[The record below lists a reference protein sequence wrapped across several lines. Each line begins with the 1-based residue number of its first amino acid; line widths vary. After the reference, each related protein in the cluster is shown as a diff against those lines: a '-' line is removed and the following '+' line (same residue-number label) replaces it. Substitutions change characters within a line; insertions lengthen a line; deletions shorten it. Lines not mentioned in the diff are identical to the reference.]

1 MHIVHIIT
9 SLGHGGA
16 QSALCR
22 LCLNDRNNRHTII
35 AMIEGGRHE
44 PELRE
49 HGIEILGL
57 GIRRQRDVMAGS
69 LRLWTLLRRYRPD
82 VVQTWMY
89 HPDLIGGI
97 VARLAGLRHV
107 CWGIRHSSLEPGHS
121 ARSTIMIAKACAW
134 LSRWVPER
142 VVCCAH
148 QAAEVHH
155 ALGYDRRKS
164 VVISN
169 GYDLSS
175 FYPRASCLPPSP
187 SRAMPDDPSLTG
199 VEARLGERLGRATG
213 MPELDDGMPVL
224 DAEVPVQD
232 IPTPGNSVPVVGMV
246 GRFNPQKDHE
256 GLLRAL
262 AIVKRRGHDFRCRL
276 IGPEIDEHNP
286 RLLAWLR
293 TGDLHDRVELL
304 GARADIA
311 ELMNGLDLHI
321 LSSAFGEGFPNVI
334 AEAMAC
340 GTPCVA
346 TDVGDTALIIGETGW
361 VVPPRESERLAEA
374 IIEALMERKAH
385 PHRWAQRQHAAVE
398 RIRANFTIDR
408 MVEGFDHVWKE
419 CLQGRD

>member
-16 QSALCR
+16 QSALSR
-22 LCLNDRNNRHTII
+22 LCLNDRDNRHTII
-35 AMIEGGRHE
+35 AMIEGGKHE

-57 GIRRQRDVMAGS
+57 GMRRQRDAIAGS

-89 HPDLIGGI
+89 HPDLVGGV

-121 ARSTIMIAKACAW
+121 ARSTILIAKVCAW
-134 LSRWVPER
+134 LSRWIPRR

-148 QAAEVHH
+148 QAAQVHH
-155 ALGYDRRKS
+155 ALGYDARKS
-164 VVISN
+164 VVIAN
-169 GYDLSS
+169 GYDLAR
-175 FYPRASCLPPSP
+175 FYPHFAPTTARQARRELALAASGDAGVAPAESEPARSGFAKLPSG
-187 SRAMPDDPSLTG
+187 ADQ
-199 VEARLGERLGRATG
+199 A
-213 MPELDDGMPVL
+213 
-224 DAEVPVQD
+224 VPLL
-232 IPTPGNSVPVVGMV
+232 GMV

-256 GLLRAL
+256 CLLQAL
-262 AIVKRRGHDFRCRL
+262 AIVKRRGHDFRCLL

-286 RLLAWLR
+286 ELITWLGACR
-293 TGDLHDRVELL
+293 LHDRVELL
-304 GARADIA
+304 GPRADIP
-311 ELMNGLDLHI
+311 ELMNRLDLHI

-346 TDVGDTALIIGETGW
+346 TDVGDAALIIGDTGW
-361 VVPPRESERLAEA
+361 VVPPRAPEPLAEA
-374 IIEALMERKAH
+374 IIAALTEREASPERWT
-385 PHRWAQRQHAAVE
+385 HRKQAAVE
-398 RIRANFTIDR
+398 RIRANFTVDK
-408 MVEGFDHVWKE
+408 MVAAFTGVWKD
-419 CLQGRD
+419 CLQDRD